1 MMVRLSYDKSTQ
13 ANDSLNNNDCQLSET
28 ECSSDMMMLVDKN
41 ENMDIVVTVLRV
53 LIILLYHLTRDV
65 YNRMLCLFVIII

>member
-13 ANDSLNNNDCQLSET
+13 ANDSLDNNDCT
-28 ECSSDMMMLVDKN
+28 EYSSHMMMLVDKN

-53 LIILLYHLTRDV
+53 LIILLYH
-65 YNRMLCLFVIII
+65 